1 MVYLDFP
8 FADIAGR
15 IERRPTGHFEIVGFD
30 PENPNDFFLGRE
42 EFYDTCYTERIRFP
56 REQSLADSVALVESR
71 LFDPNVNLFRT
82 TRCDG
87 EEFDFPTVAL
97 SGLAPDGGLF
107 LPRKLN
113 ELNLERL
120 VDLDFRTRAALILE
134 DLLPRA
140 GFKIL
145 GSHSLN

>member
-1 MVYLDFP
+1 M
-8 FADIAGR
+8 
-15 IERRPTGHFEIVGFD
+15 
-30 PENPNDFFLGRE
+30 
-42 EFYDTCYTERIRFP
+42 
-56 REQSLADSVALVESR
+56 ALVESR

-82 TRCDG
+82 TRSDD

-120 VDLDFRTRAALILE
+120 VELDFRTRAALILE
-134 DLLPRA
+134 DLLPRDFFGIDDIDRIVNHA
-140 GFKIL
+140 YR
-145 GSHSLN
+145 H